1 MQQFANIYQFAVG
14 IDSMGSASY
23 CDLCDSTIH
32 YGDQATVVEDEGGV
46 SITTCRSCLAKL
58 VEEDK

>member
-1 MQQFANIYQFAVG
+1 MVEWENVYEFAVG
-14 IDSMGSASY
+14 IDSIGSASY

-32 YGDQATVVEDEGGV
+32 YGDCATVVEDESGV

-58 VEEDK
+58 VEEDR